1 MGQIKLKIL
10 SIIFLISLISYGN
23 AFCSMN
29 EYQNLYYDVKKLYDS
44 SEYNKCIDKSLKII
58 KGQEKLL
65 LETKNY
71 VLLANLYELQA
82 DCLER
87 KGDTAEAIEV
97 IQDFLEKME
106 QFLPEEHVA
115 RVKLKIGHIYKHAG
129 LYSKA
134 LSAFETV
141 EKEYKQSFP
150 DRFAKYANEN
160 YREIASHQVA
170 TISGT
175 VSLSGEKD
183 SSGVTIKVFNG
194 FEESE
199 TMTLQNGKYSMPLFS
214 STPGT
219 MFSLFAYKQG
229 YNPTIINKKFE
240 RSSEIEIEKIN
251 LKKIPDK
258 DVGIVAG
265 VVFTPIS
272 GGKIKPHH
280 GIARYLK
287 EYKIEFSKLSIKA
300 LNEIFSTL
308 SNDSGIYIISLA
320 PGLYLFNNEKEIRVN
335 KKEVRIFN
343 IGKANILVD

>member
-1 MGQIKLKIL
+1 MK
-10 SIIFLISLISYGN
+10 
-23 AFCSMN
+23 

-87 KGDTAEAIEV
+87 KGDTEQAVEV
-97 IQDFLEKME
+97 IRVLLSKMG
-106 QFLPEEHVA
+106 QFLTDENTA
-115 RVKLKIGHIYKHAG
+115 RIKLKIGHIFKRTG
-129 LYSKA
+129 FYSKA
-134 LSAFETV
+134 LSQFKKV
-141 EKEYKQSFP
+141 EQEYEKTFP
-150 DRFAKYANEN
+150 NRFAKYAKDN
-160 YREIASHQVA
+160 YDDIASKQVA
-170 TISGT
+170 TISGK
-175 VSLSGEKD
+175 VSLQDNED
-183 SSGVTIKVFNG
+183 CSSVTVKVFNG

-199 TMTLQNGKYSMPLFS
+199 TTTLQNGEYSIPLFS

-229 YNPTIINKKFE
+229 YNPIIINKKFE
-240 RSSEIEIEKIN
+240 GGSKIVIEKIQ
-251 LKKIPDK
+251 LKKFPNESM
-258 DVGIVAG
+258 GIVAG
-265 VVFTPIS
+265 VVFTSIS

-287 EYKIEFSKLSIKA
+287 EYKIEFSKLSIKG